1 MTISADRAFLLYGTT
16 QVEPAPTELKA
27 GRLTAKFSGGA
38 LRRIAYDGVE
48 VLRAISFLVRD
59 RDWGTYDPALSD
71 LTVEQDAEKFIVRY
85 RSRCAG
91 PDGTEL
97 TIAATIS
104 GTPETLTFE
113 ASAETP
119 TGFETNRCGFCILHP
134 IVGLA
139 GAPVT
144 VEHVDG
150 TVEETHLP
158 DHIEPWQP
166 FKEMRAI
173 THAVLPGIAAE
184 CRMEGDTFEMEDQR
198 NWSDASYKSYVRPLA
213 LPWPYR
219 IAAGEAVTQK
229 ITLTI
234 RDDRSES
241 QAMQELAAGPVT
253 LRWGEGTGILPSIG
267 LAVSPD
273 EAAVTLAALEEVG
286 DFGAQELL
294 LHFDPEA
301 GHGRGTIEA
310 FAALSHHYRGCLTM
324 EIAVPCQRP
333 LGEEMEEIA
342 AFAHEAGLKLDAI
355 IVSPS
360 VDRQSTPPGSAW
372 PDCPALDDVY
382 TAAKTAFPST
392 CIGGGMLSYFTEINR
407 KRVPAE
413 RLAFVSHATN
423 PIVHAADDESVMQ
436 TLEALPFITRS
447 LRAVYGEKPYRLGPS
462 TIPMRQNP
470 YGSRTMD
477 NPDGSRIPMAHRDP
491 RHNALFGAAFALGYA
506 ARVAGAGLE
515 RLTLSAVT
523 GPFGLIA
530 GPGEPMPK
538 GGLRPLAHVVRALA
552 MMADWTGREVVSS
565 RPHELLAL
573 AGESRDGERGLLVA
587 NITSQTQTADL
598 SALGLTD
605 ASLATLDETTV
616 LEAAHD
622 RFDETA
628 FTGPHLTLR
637 PYAVARLAWQNA

>member
-16 QVEPAPTELKA
+16 QTEPAPTELKA

-38 LRRIAYDGVE
+38 LRRIAYDGIE

-71 LTVEQDAEKFIVRY
+71 LTVEQQPEKFIVRY

-97 TIAATIS
+97 AIAATIN
-104 GTPETLTFE
+104 GTPETLTFK

-198 NWSDASYKSYVRPLA
+198 NWSAASYKTYVRPLA

-241 QAMQELAAGPVT
+241 QAMQELATGPIR
-253 LRWGEGTGILPSIG
+253 LHWGEGTGILPSIG

-342 AFAHEAGLKLDAI
+342 AFAHEAGLPLDAVL
-355 IVSPS
+355 VSPS

-372 PDCPALDDVY
+372 PDCPALEDVY
-382 TAAKTAFPST
+382 TAAKTAFPA
-392 CIGGGMLSYFTEINR
+392 IFVGGGMLSYFTEINR

-413 RLAFVSHATN
+413 RLAFISHATN
-423 PIVHAADDESVMQ
+423 PIVHATDDASVMQ

-477 NPDGSRIPMAHRDP
+477 NPQGGRIAMAHRDP

-530 GPGEPMPK
+530 GPGEPMPE
-538 GGLRPLAHVVRALA
+538 GALRPLAHVVRSLA
-552 MMADWTGREVVSS
+552 MMAGWTWREVISD
-565 RPHELLAL
+565 RPHEILAL
-573 AGESRDGERGLLVA
+573 AGESRDGERVLLLA
-587 NITSQTQTADL
+587 NITPETSDVDL
-598 SALGLTD
+598 SALGFAD
-605 ASLATLDETTV
+605 ASLAILDETTV

-622 RFDETA
+622 RIDETA
-628 FTGPHLTLR
+628 FTAPQLTLR
-637 PYAVARLAWQNA
+637 PYAIARFGWRNA